1 VDQQPFAF
9 FRRLFVFLAV
19 ALLLTACASA
29 PRPEVPAPQPL
40 PAWNDGPSRQA
51 ILDFVDAV
59 TDPDGP
65 GYVAPSERV
74 AVFDNDGTLW
84 SEKPLYTQMF
94 FVLDQV
100 KAMADQHPEWREQEP
115 FRAVLEDDLE
125 AQRSMDEAAV
135 IQLILAT
142 HGGMTTAEYERAV
155 GEWMAKA
162 RHPDTRRPFTAMV
175 YQPMLE
181 LLAFLK
187 ANEFRVFIVSGGS
200 IGFMRP
206 WTESVYGIPPENVV
220 GTSFELA
227 FRESDGEFVI
237 DREPSVHFIN
247 DKAGKP
253 VGIERFIGRRP
264 ILAVGNSDG
273 DFEMLQWTTSG
284 EGPSL
289 GMLVHHTDGER
300 EWAYDRDSRQGRL
313 IRGLEEAP
321 DYGWVVID
329 MARDWNVVF
338 GGE

>member
-1 VDQQPFAF
+1 M
-9 FRRLFVFLAV
+9 FVFLAV

-84 SEKPLYTQMF
+84 AEKPLYFQMM
-94 FVLDQV
+94 FVLDRIR
-100 KAMADQHPEWREQEP
+100 AMADQHPEWREQEP

-142 HGGMTTAEYERAV
+142 HGGITTAEYERAV
-155 GEWMAKA
+155 EEWMAKA

-181 LLAFLK
+181 LLDYLK
-187 ANEFRVFIVSGGS
+187 ENEFRVFIVSGGS

-206 WTESVYGIPPENVV
+206 WTESVYG
-220 GTSFELA
+220 
-227 FRESDGEFVI
+227 
-237 DREPSVHFIN
+237 
-247 DKAGKP
+247 
-253 VGIERFIGRRP
+253 
-264 ILAVGNSDG
+264 
-273 DFEMLQWTTSG
+273 
-284 EGPSL
+284 
-289 GMLVHHTDGER
+289 
-300 EWAYDRDSRQGRL
+300 
-313 IRGLEEAP
+313 
-321 DYGWVVID
+321 
-329 MARDWNVVF
+329 
-338 GGE
+338 